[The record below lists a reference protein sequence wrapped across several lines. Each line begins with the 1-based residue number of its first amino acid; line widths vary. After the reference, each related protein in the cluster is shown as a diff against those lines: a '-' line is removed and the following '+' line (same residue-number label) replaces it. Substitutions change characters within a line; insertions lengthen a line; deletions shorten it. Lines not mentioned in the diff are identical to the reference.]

1 METTGTKPAILLYTE
16 QTPNPESL
24 KFVSNRIL
32 YKGIAEFKDLESCK
46 GWSILAEALY
56 GLEYVKSVYISNNF
70 VTITKKAEFD
80 WHEIMIP
87 AKEFIRNFIIEHIDE
102 DLVHAGYEEHRK
114 AVEKDQNSDAYA
126 EADQDTVTRIKEII
140 DHYVK
145 PAVEMDGGNIEF
157 KSFQDGVV
165 TVYMQG
171 SCSGCPSSTV
181 TLKAG
186 IEGLMK
192 RMLPAVKEVV
202 AEAQ

>member
-1 METTGTKPAILLYTE
+1 METVNTKPAILLYTE

-32 YKGIAEFKDLESCK
+32 YKGIAEFKDAESCK
-46 GWSILAEALY
+46 DWSILASALF

-70 VTITKKAEFD
+70 VTITKKTESE

-87 AKEFIRNFIIEHIDE
+87 AKEFIRNFIIEHAE
-102 DLVHAGYEEHRK
+102 EELVSLAYEEHKRN
-114 AVEKDQNSDAYA
+114 VEKETAGADYSDEDQNI
-126 EADQDTVTRIKEII
+126 VVRIKEII
-140 DHYVK
+140 EQYVK

-157 KSFQDGVV
+157 KSYQDGVV

-192 RMLPAVKEVV
+192 RMLPSVKEVV